1 MAGRKPVG
9 RVLGVQPRLDRV
21 ARRDA
26 ASAWRSAQRLAR
38 GDPQLLLDEVD
49 AVDELG
55 HRVLD
60 LQPRVHLQEEELAR
74 RPPVAMNS
82 TVPAPS

>member
-1 MAGRKPVG
+1 MAGRKPLAG
-9 RVLGVQPRLDRV
+9 SSAYSRASTAWPGGAQRRRAERERL

-26 ASAWRSAQRLAR
+26 
-38 GDPQLLLDEVD
+38 QLLLDEVD

-55 HRVLD
+55 DRVLD
-60 LQPRVHLQEEELAR
+60 LQPRVHLQEEELR
-74 RPPVAMNS
+74 RPAAMNS